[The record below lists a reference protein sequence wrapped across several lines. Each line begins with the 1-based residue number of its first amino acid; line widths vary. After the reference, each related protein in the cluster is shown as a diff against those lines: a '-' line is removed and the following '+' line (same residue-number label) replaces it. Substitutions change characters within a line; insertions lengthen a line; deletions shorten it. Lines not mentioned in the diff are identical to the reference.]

1 MQVNEESLEK
11 GKNYLY
17 STFPSRL
24 DRRLVNSPRKP
35 HSYITDD
42 NIRSMHSIIVTNDL
56 IQKMHEADWAK
67 YMAEVIYC
75 LWFQVF
81 AATLPMY

>member
-1 MQVNEESLEK
+1 
-11 GKNYLY
+11 
-17 STFPSRL
+17 
-24 DRRLVNSPRKP
+24 
-35 HSYITDD
+35 
-42 NIRSMHSIIVTNDL
+42 
-56 IQKMHEADWAK
+56 MHEADWAK